1 MLSYFA
7 SLDAIAAP
15 EVTVSV
21 SGKLHTSYNVLIMF
35 MYVVI
40 GNVTDNLNVVF
51 SCYRSSVSHNVGLYV
66 CLSVC
71 WSVRNEFYSSVMM
84 LVVYICC
91 YSYCSLDY

>member
-1 MLSYFA
+1 MLLLVYICCSYYCRIDHKNIMVSYFA

-40 GNVTDNLNVVF
+40 GDITDDIKVVF
-51 SCYRSSVSHNVGLYV
+51 AT
-66 CLSVC
+66 
-71 WSVRNEFYSSVMM
+71 
-84 LVVYICC
+84 
-91 YSYCSLDY
+91 